1 MEDHSLVKGENFMN
15 WVWTYYISDL
25 KVLKVDMTQ
34 ILTPKLVSIT
44 DKFSLYYITV

>member
-1 MEDHSLVKGENFMN
+1 MEHHSLVKGQYFMN

-25 KVLKVDMTQ
+25 KVLKVDMAQ
-34 ILTPKLVSIT
+34 ILIPKLISIT